1 MRERRTRR
9 KIGGVLRRKTSWC
22 GEEKMRF
29 FSKNKKKIER
39 KIGGVFFREKNRWL
53 GEWFLREKHRGLRKL
68 WVC

>member
-1 MRERRTRR
+1 
-9 KIGGVLRRKTSWC
+9 
-22 GEEKMRF
+22 MRF

-53 GEWFLREKHRGLRKL
+53 GEWFFREKHRGLGEL